1 MDALVL
7 GGGGGDALAAA
18 HGVPSKAFLPLAGRP
33 MAAWVLRALREGG
46 VGRIAFVGPKGSL
59 DPAPDLWLEEA
70 GDLLANVD
78 RGLAALGGERP
89 VLVAT
94 ADVPLLTG
102 EAVRH
107 LLQAAPPAALV
118 YPVVPREAVE
128 ARFPG
133 MKRTYAR
140 LKEGTFTGGNLVIL
154 DPELF
159 RRALPVARKVVAWRK
174 NPFRLALLFGL
185 GFLLKLLLGSLS
197 VAELEARAER
207 IFGVS
212 MRALVVP
219 YPEIG
224 VDVDKPE
231 DVSFVERALL
241 SGGENL
247 A

>member
-7 GGGGGDALAAA
+7 GGGGDDPLARA
-18 HGVPSKAFLPLAGRP
+18 HQVPSKAFLPLAGRS
-33 MAAWVLRALREGG
+33 MAAWVLDALRRGG
-46 VGRIAFVGPKGSL
+46 VGRMAFVGPRAAL
-59 DPAPDLWLEEA
+59 DPEPDLWLEDA
-70 GDLLANVD
+70 GDLLTNVE
-78 RGLAALGGERP
+78 RGLAALGEEAP

-94 ADVPLLTG
+94 ADVPLLTP

-107 LLQAAPPAALV
+107 LLEKAPAAGLV
-118 YPVVPREAVE
+118 YPIVPKEEVE

-140 LKEGTFTGGNLVIL
+140 LREGTFTGGNLVIL
-154 DPELF
+154 DPALF
-159 RRALPVARKVVAWRK
+159 ARALPVARKVVAWRK
-174 NPFRLALLFGL
+174 SPFRLAMLFGPA
-185 GFLLKLLLGSLS
+185 FLFKLLLGALS

-207 IFGVS
+207 IFGVP
-212 MRALVVP
+212 MRALPVP

-231 DVSFVERALL
+231 DLAFAESAL
-241 SGGENL
+241 GGGL